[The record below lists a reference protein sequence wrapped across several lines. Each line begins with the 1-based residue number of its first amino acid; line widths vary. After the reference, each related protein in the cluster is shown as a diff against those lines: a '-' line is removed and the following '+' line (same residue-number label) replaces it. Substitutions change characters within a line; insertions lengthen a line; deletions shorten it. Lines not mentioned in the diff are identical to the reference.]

1 MKLHFKTVLPLATV
15 LAISGCTMPGSTVDL
30 GDKQIYNTSPDESQ
44 MSEQELAET
53 PINVVNVYPL
63 SPSFVNRYASY
74 FNVEAHSRSNPA
86 LDAQIA
92 NYEYVIGQGD
102 ILNITIWDHPE
113 LTIPAGSYRSAQEAG
128 HWVHADG
135 TIFYPYIGFVKVA
148 GKTVTEVRKEISQR
162 LARYIESPQVDVNI
176 AGFRSQ
182 KAYVTGEIRQPGYQ
196 PLTNVPLTFL
206 DAINQA
212 GGLTTDADWRNVT
225 LTRDGKAETLS
236 LHDLMQNGDL
246 TENRLLQKG
255 DIIHVPRNDA
265 QKVFVLGEVNNPT
278 QLKIDRSGMTLT
290 EALSGVGGIN
300 ELAANATGVFIFRSG
315 DRDKQHEEYL
325 AQVRDESLSQEE
337 KQEIEAEK
345 QELAKQGKKPRPEK
359 VIANVYQLDISDATA
374 LVTGTEFE
382 LEPYDVVYV
391 TAAPIEQYNRVVRQ
405 LLPTITALNDGSEF
419 VNRVRNW

>member
-1 MKLHFKTVLPLATV
+1 MKSSFKIVLPLAV
-15 LAISGCTMPGSTVDL
+15 VFAVSGCTMPGSSVDL
-30 GDKQIYNTSPDESQ
+30 GDKQIINTTPDESE

-63 SPSFVNRYASY
+63 SPSFVNRFASHY
-74 FNVEAHSRSNPA
+74 SVENPSRSNPA

-148 GKTVTEVRKEISQR
+148 GKTVTEVRTDISTR
-162 LARYIESPQVDVNI
+162 LAQYIESPQVDVNI

-225 LTRDGKAETLS
+225 LTRNGTAETLS

-246 TENRLLQKG
+246 TENRLLQQG

-265 QKVFVLGEVNNPT
+265 QKVFVLGEVQDPKL
-278 QLKIDRSGMTLT
+278 LKIDRSGMTLT

-300 ELAANATGVFIFRSG
+300 ELAANATGVFVFRSAQ
-315 DRDKQHEEYL
+315 RDKEHEEYL
-325 AQVRDESLSQEE
+325 EQVRDEALTKEQ
-337 KQEIEAEK
+337 KQQLEAER
-345 QELAKQGKKPRPEK
+345 QELAKQGKQPRPEK
-359 VIANVYQLDISDATA
+359 IVANVYQLDISDAAA

-405 LLPTITALNDGSEF
+405 LLPTISALNDFSEF
-419 VNRVRNW
+419 ANRINNW